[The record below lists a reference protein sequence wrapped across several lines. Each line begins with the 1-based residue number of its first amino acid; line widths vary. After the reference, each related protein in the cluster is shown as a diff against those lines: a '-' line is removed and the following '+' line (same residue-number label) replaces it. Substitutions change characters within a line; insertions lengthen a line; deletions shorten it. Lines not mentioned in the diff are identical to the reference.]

1 MISLSEYTHRNTRL
15 ILSLTLLCFFVIV
28 YPVMAGEVTITA
40 SGTQTY
46 FRGEEISFS
55 GTNTESGTTYLFMT
69 GPSLP
74 PIGSQIQ
81 YPGNPVTDGVSA
93 TFQTADVRS
102 DGTWYWTWNTAGSGL
117 DAGTYTIYA
126 VSGPRD
132 RDNLAGVQYQTVSV
146 VIKKPFIEASSSL
159 NGDSLD
165 ISGSAVGNPS
175 HGVQIW
181 ILGEN
186 YAEIRT
192 VPVDQT
198 GSFRFTIPYGTA
210 ANPAHGMFSVILQ
223 HPMMNDQFDIVRS
236 EINPDYVRN
245 IQTGSDLFP
254 LFGPSARKGSEAAV
268 MLFQALNDP
277 RVDDTYWSMQFGTE
291 PPGAASPGPT
301 SNPLPEHEI
310 TPAATSTPNPS
321 SAGIGWIDN
330 IINLIMNWLK
340 EVIPSPSNPENGA
353 GDNYPPPIQTFKP
366 VPTPYPNPTTTFTM
380 VPTITYVPP
389 PKITVKPYS
398 PVPTQYPNPTI
409 TINPPPRIT
418 YVPPPRFTM
427 APYRPPS
434 KI

>member
-1 MISLSEYTHRNTRL
+1 MAHLLEYAHGNTRL
-15 ILSLTLLCFFVIV
+15 ILSLALLCFFLIV
-28 YPVMAGEVTITA
+28 TPVMAGEITITA
-40 SGTQTY
+40 PGTQTY
-46 FRGEEISFS
+46 FRGEEIPFS

-74 PIGSQIQ
+74 TVGSQIQ
-81 YPGNPVTDGVSA
+81 YPENPVTDGVSA
-93 TFQTADVRS
+93 TFQTADVRN
-102 DGTWYWTWNTAGSGL
+102 DGTWFWTWNTAGSGL

-132 RDNLAGVQYQTVSV
+132 RDHLAGVQYRTISV
-146 VIKKPFIEASSSL
+146 VIKKPFIEASSSQK
-159 NGDSLD
+159 GDKLD
-165 ISGSAVGNPS
+165 ITGSAVGNPS
-175 HGVQIW
+175 HGVQVW
-181 ILGEN
+181 ILGEDF
-186 YAEIRT
+186 AEIKT

-198 GSFRFTIPYGTA
+198 GSFRFTVPYGTT

-236 EINPDYVRN
+236 ETNPDYVRN

-301 SNPLPEHEI
+301 SNPLPEQKI
-310 TPAATSTPNPS
+310 TPAATSSPNPPF
-321 SAGIGWIDN
+321 AGNGWFDN
-330 IINLIMNWLK
+330 VINLILNLLK
-340 EVIPSPSNPENGA
+340 GIIPSPSNPENGT
-353 GDNYPPPIQTFKP
+353 DDTFPPPIQTFKP
-366 VPTPYPNPTTTFTM
+366 VPTPYPNPTITFTM

-398 PVPTQYPNPTI
+398 PVPTPYPNPTI

-418 YVPPPRFTM
+418 YVPPPRITIP
-427 APYRPPS
+427 PYRPPS
-434 KI
+434 KF